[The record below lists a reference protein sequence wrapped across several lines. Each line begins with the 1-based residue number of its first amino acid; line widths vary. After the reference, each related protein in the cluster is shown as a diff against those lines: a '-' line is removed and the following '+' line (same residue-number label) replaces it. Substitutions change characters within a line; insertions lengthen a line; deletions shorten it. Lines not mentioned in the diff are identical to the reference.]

1 MKTSTLMGLVK
12 YFHQLYMIFIVLILS
27 FNVNIKGQH
36 IQLGKHDSEQI
47 VLFTV
52 LFQDMLTVFYLTILT
67 WSKFIMFMIIHYI
80 SCRVENYYL
89 LYYI

>member
-47 VLFTV
+47 ALITV
-52 LFQDMLTVFYLTILT
+52 LF
-67 WSKFIMFMIIHYI
+67 
-80 SCRVENYYL
+80 
-89 LYYI
+89 